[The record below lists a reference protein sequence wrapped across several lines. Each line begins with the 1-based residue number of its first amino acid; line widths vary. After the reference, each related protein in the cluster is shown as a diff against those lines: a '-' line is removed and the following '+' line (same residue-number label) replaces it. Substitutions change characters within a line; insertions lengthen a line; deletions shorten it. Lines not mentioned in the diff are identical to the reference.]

1 MKKSLYFMK
10 KGNIECKKQFFK
22 GNRLNFFMTLLT
34 ILLYAAMN
42 IAMAFMLKYFIESV
56 EKLSN
61 QLLRRGLIIT
71 GSYMLTYAVIAVYM
85 RNYKNRYLRTALSQ
99 YKDCVFSKM
108 LNKSISEF
116 RGGVSSRLISAFS
129 NDLHSIENH
138 YLIGSL
144 DLIRVVLAFVAAAV
158 VMIMMN
164 WMVGLT
170 VTVVCIISTLF
181 SLKYGK
187 KLVKKE
193 SETSDQN
200 RGFVAQVKDFLDG
213 FIIIKSFKAEKE
225 ALEIFRQRNVELEST
240 KQSRRVTSD
249 TINIYSN
256 ISSIIVFTTIFTAG
270 FYLAFRGDMTIGTV
284 IALIQLGNYI
294 LTPVVELAPLIS
306 NRRAAV
312 ELINRIEK
320 EVEEKE
326 TEADTGI
333 QIAEF
338 KETIVFKDVCFSY
351 ENDNL
356 ALADFS
362 YVFEKGKNYAIVGS
376 SGSGKSTIL
385 KLILG
390 YYNEYDGDI
399 LIDGVPLREINLDSL
414 YDQIS
419 IIQQDVFLF
428 DSSIENNI
436 TMFQSFDEAK
446 LSSAIERAGLLQLIK
461 EKGRD
466 YSCGEGGKNL
476 SGGEKQRISIARSL
490 IRDTPIL
497 LMDEATSGLD
507 NETALNVENAVLDIE
522 GMTRIIVTHRF
533 NESTMKK
540 YDKILVMNRGRLI
553 EHGTFDE
560 LMEDKGYF
568 YSLYNVSLAEAI

>member
-187 KLVKKE
+187 KLVKI
-193 SETSDQN
+193 
-200 RGFVAQVKDFLDG
+200 VIFL
-213 FIIIKSFKAEKE
+213 
-225 ALEIFRQRNVELEST
+225 
-240 KQSRRVTSD
+240 
-249 TINIYSN
+249 
-256 ISSIIVFTTIFTAG
+256 
-270 FYLAFRGDMTIGTV
+270 
-284 IALIQLGNYI
+284 
-294 LTPVVELAPLIS
+294 P
-306 NRRAAV
+306 
-312 ELINRIEK
+312 
-320 EVEEKE
+320 
-326 TEADTGI
+326 
-333 QIAEF
+333 
-338 KETIVFKDVCFSY
+338 
-351 ENDNL
+351 
-356 ALADFS
+356 
-362 YVFEKGKNYAIVGS
+362 
-376 SGSGKSTIL
+376 
-385 KLILG
+385 
-390 YYNEYDGDI
+390 
-399 LIDGVPLREINLDSL
+399 
-414 YDQIS
+414 
-419 IIQQDVFLF
+419 
-428 DSSIENNI
+428 
-436 TMFQSFDEAK
+436 
-446 LSSAIERAGLLQLIK
+446 
-461 EKGRD
+461 
-466 YSCGEGGKNL
+466 
-476 SGGEKQRISIARSL
+476 
-490 IRDTPIL
+490 
-497 LMDEATSGLD
+497 
-507 NETALNVENAVLDIE
+507 
-522 GMTRIIVTHRF
+522 
-533 NESTMKK
+533 
-540 YDKILVMNRGRLI
+540 
-553 EHGTFDE
+553 
-560 LMEDKGYF
+560 
-568 YSLYNVSLAEAI
+568 

>member
-1 MKKSLYFMK
+1 MLKSTQKSDMV
-10 KGNIECKKQFFK
+10 CKKQFLY
-22 GNRLNFFMTLLT
+22 GNRINLMMTLLT
-34 ILLYAAMN
+34 IVLDAGMRV
-42 IAMAFMLKYFIESV
+42 AMAYMLKYFIESV
-56 EKLSN
+56 EKMST
-61 QLLRRGLIIT
+61 QLLNRALIIT
-71 GSYMLTYAVIAVYM
+71 AIYMLTYAIIAVYM

-108 LNKSISEF
+108 LNKSIAEF
-116 RGGVSSRLISAFS
+116 RGGSSSRLISAFS
-129 NDLHSIENH
+129 NDLNSIETH
-138 YLIGSL
+138 YLIGTL
-144 DLIRVVLAFVAAAV
+144 NLIRVGLTYIAAV
-158 VMIMMN
+158 STMLVMN
-164 WMVGLT
+164 WSLGLPVFIT
-170 VTVVCIISTLF
+170 SILCTLL
-181 SLKYGK
+181 SLKYGER
-187 KLVKKE
+187 LIKKE

-200 RGFVAQVKDFLDG
+200 KGFVAQVKDLLDG

-225 ALEIFRQRNVELEST
+225 ALEIFKEKNVELEST

-256 ISSIIVFTTIFTAG
+256 ISSIIVFTMIFAVG
-270 FYLAFRGDMTIGTV
+270 FDFAFKGIMTIGTV
-284 IALIQLGNYI
+284 IAFIQLGNHVI
-294 LTPVVELAPLIS
+294 SPVSELAPIIS

-312 ELINRIEK
+312 ALIHRIEE
-320 EVEEKE
+320 EVEKDQ
-326 TEADTGI
+326 TVNTGI
-333 QIAEF
+333 HIPEF
-338 KETIVFKDVCFSY
+338 KDSIVFKDVSFSY
-351 ENDNL
+351 GDNNT
-356 ALADFS
+356 AVEGFS
-362 YVFEKGKNYAIVGS
+362 YTFENGKNYAVVGS

-390 YYNEYDGDI
+390 YYHDYEGEITVDDI
-399 LIDGVPLREINLDSL
+399 PLTDIDLDSL
-414 YDQIS
+414 YNQIS

-436 TMFQSFDEAK
+436 TMFRSFDEAK
-446 LSSAIERAGLLQLIK
+446 LNSAIERAGLSKLVK

-476 SGGEKQRISIARSL
+476 SGGEKQRVSIARSL

-507 NETALNVENAVLDIE
+507 NETAVNVENAVLDIE

-540 YDKILVMNRGRLI
+540 YDEIIVMSRGRLV
-553 EHGTFDE
+553 EHGTFDK

-568 YSLYNVSLAEAI
+568 YSLYNVTVAETI

>member
-1 MKKSLYFMK
+1 
-10 KGNIECKKQFFK
+10 
-22 GNRLNFFMTLLT
+22 
-34 ILLYAAMN
+34 
-42 IAMAFMLKYFIESV
+42 
-56 EKLSN
+56 
-61 QLLRRGLIIT
+61 
-71 GSYMLTYAVIAVYM
+71 
-85 RNYKNRYLRTALSQ
+85 
-99 YKDCVFSKM
+99 
-108 LNKSISEF
+108 
-116 RGGVSSRLISAFS
+116 
-129 NDLHSIENH
+129 
-138 YLIGSL
+138 
-144 DLIRVVLAFVAAAV
+144 
-158 VMIMMN
+158 
-164 WMVGLT
+164 
-170 VTVVCIISTLF
+170 
-181 SLKYGK
+181 
-187 KLVKKE
+187 
-193 SETSDQN
+193 
-200 RGFVAQVKDFLDG
+200 
-213 FIIIKSFKAEKE
+213 
-225 ALEIFRQRNVELEST
+225 
-240 KQSRRVTSD
+240 
-249 TINIYSN
+249 
-256 ISSIIVFTTIFTAG
+256 
-270 FYLAFRGDMTIGTV
+270 MTIGTV

-436 TMFQSFDEAK
+436 TMFRSFDEAK